1 VSHRARWKIDNENK
15 CQSNRDARWSEVE
28 GADRRRGRRRGKEEE
43 EEEEEAM
50 HIFIP
55 THPALKHFQQ
65 KFSRNTPNIL
75 NKTLLIV
82 TRKGGGNIRQG

>member
-1 VSHRARWKIDNENK
+1 MPIESRRA
-15 CQSNRDARWSEVE
+15 VE
-28 GADRRRGRRRGKEEE
+28 RGRRDRSKKRQKERKEEE
-43 EEEEEAM
+43 EEEEEEAT

-65 KFSRNTPNIL
+65 KFSRKTPNIL